1 MRSTDFTKA
10 AILTVVLM
18 LVFVAAW
25 EMYWRNKGFRIT
37 YNDDVALWA
46 VQREKLYLPRDEATV
61 FIGSSRIKF
70 DIDLPTW
77 KALTGEQTVQL
88 ALVGTSPRKML
99 ENLAN
104 DKKFNGKLLLD
115 MTEGLFY
122 SRAPWVDAS
131 ANDAIKYYKTYSP
144 AQKASAFLNQGMEG
158 AFVFIE
164 GRRFGLNALLNELPV
179 PGREGVFVE
188 PPFPKEFEWTNY
200 DRQTYMAPAFVAD
213 TNLHNRQIAIWTGFG
228 ALDKSPAISGDS
240 LTMIFKELK
249 TNIDKIR
256 ARGGEVTFIR
266 PPSSG
271 PWLAVE
277 AEVYPR
283 KKYWDD
289 MLAFTNTT
297 GIHFQDYPET
307 SAFVC
312 PEWSHLTKDDAVVY
326 TKHLIKALQNK
337 GWQFKSSKD
346 NMAYQ
351 HSKL

>member
-1 MRSTDFTKA
+1 MPSYNFTKA
-10 AILTVVLM
+10 AILAAILTLG
-18 LVFVAAW
+18 FITAW
-25 EMYWRNKGFRIT
+25 EMYWRNKGYAIT

-46 VQREKLYLPRDEATV
+46 VQRENLYLPRDKATV

-70 DIDLPTW
+70 DVDLPTW
-77 KALTGEQTVQL
+77 KMMTGEETVQL

-104 DKKFNGKLLLD
+104 DPKFKGKLLLD

-122 SRAPWVDAS
+122 SRGPWVDAS
-131 ANDAIKYYKTYSP
+131 ANDAIKFYKTYSP
-144 AQKASAFLNQGMEG
+144 AQKASAYLTHGMES
-158 AFVFIE
+158 AFVFVE
-164 GRRFGLNALLNELPV
+164 GRRFGLNALLNELPL

-213 TNLHNRQIAIWTGFG
+213 TNLHKRQIEIWTGFG
-228 ALDKSPAISGDS
+228 ALDRSPAISGDS
-240 LTMIFKELK
+240 LTMVFKELK
-249 TNIDKIR
+249 THIDKIR
-256 ARGGEVTFIR
+256 ARGGEVVFIR

-271 PWLAVE
+271 QWLVAE

-289 MLAFTNTT
+289 MLAYTNTT

-307 SAFVC
+307 SSFIC
-312 PEWSHLTKDDAVVY
+312 PEWSHLTKEDAVVY
-326 TKHLIKALQNK
+326 TRHLVKTLESK
-337 GWQFKSSKD
+337 GWQFETT
-346 NMAYQ
+346 NGNIAYQ
-351 HSKL
+351 HSKF